1 MFRVRFHDVP
11 RLTVG
16 GDSRRPRAH
25 RVRVY
30 RTAPRTARLI
40 VMLILSAVASH
51 RLLAQGAP
59 QRDGVSAPQ
68 SSDSDWPNYGRD
80 PGGTRYSPLTQITR
94 ANVAQLQVA
103 WRFSTGEAGPDYT
116 TERNTSFEAT
126 PLVIGGTMYVAT
138 PLGRVFALDA
148 ATGRERWRYNA
159 SVVRV
164 AHFGDFTTRGVS
176 YWVDTHA
183 KRGASCRRRI
193 VFATIDARLIALDA
207 ASGAPCQHFGDGGTV
222 DLRVGLHTAPH
233 AFEDYEVTSP
243 PAVVGGMLV
252 VGSAIADNGWTNA
265 VSGEVRGY
273 DARSGVLEWT
283 FDPVPRDQRDPAYAT
298 WRGPNAHRTGAANA
312 WSVIV
317 ADTTRGLV
325 FVPTSSP
332 SPDYFGGERLGDNRY
347 ASSIIALRAATGTVV
362 WSFQTVH
369 HDLWDYDNAAP
380 PALARV
386 RHDGRMID
394 AVLEATKT
402 GMLFVLDRETGRPIV
417 PVAERAVP
425 ASDVPG
431 EIAAPTQPFSRILL
445 SPNALDSSSV
455 FGADSAARSAC
466 RAALATLRNDGQF
479 TPPSLEGTLEI
490 PSNIGGAHWGGLAF
504 DPTRQLAII
513 PVNDIA
519 AVVQLIPRA
528 QYTAII
534 DTLHDDGGWAY
545 APMRGTPYGMRRTF
559 LLAPSGVPCSPP
571 PFGELVAANVETGT
585 IAWRVPL
592 GSHAQMA
599 PNRSATAGPSEQAQ
613 SSFDTRRLAS
623 GASSAPQ
630 ALGSVN
636 LGGAIV
642 TAGGLAFIA
651 ATLDQQFRAFDLET
665 GRELWHA
672 QLPAGGKAT
681 PMTYAVGGRQYV
693 AIAAGGD
700 GAYFGKSDQV
710 VVFALPGSRL
720 RRVP

>member
-1 MFRVRFHDVP
+1 MFRVSCHDVP
-11 RLTVG
+11 RRAVVG
-16 GDSRRPRAH
+16 NYHRRHAH
-25 RVRVY
+25 VVSFHRG
-30 RTAPRTARLI
+30 ARWIARSI
-40 VMLILSAVASH
+40 VLLALSSMSG
-51 RLLAQGAP
+51 RPLLAQDAP
-59 QRDGVSAPQ
+59 HRDRASAPQ
-68 SSDSDWPNYGRD
+68 ASESDWPNYGRD
-80 PGGTRYSPLTQITR
+80 PGGTRYSPLTQISR
-94 ANVAQLQVA
+94 ANVAQLRVA
-103 WRFSTGEAGPDYT
+103 WRFSTGEAGAAYA

-126 PLVIGGTMYVAT
+126 PLVVQGIMYVPT

-148 ATGRERWRYNA
+148 ATGHERWRFNG

-176 YWVDTHA
+176 YWVDAHA
-183 KRGASCRRRI
+183 KPGASCRRRI

-222 DLRVGLHTAPH
+222 DLRVGLRTAPH
-233 AFEDYEVTSP
+233 AFEEYEVTSP
-243 PAVVGGMLV
+243 PAVIGGMLV
-252 VGSAIADNGWTNA
+252 VGSAIADNGWTDA

-273 DARSGVLEWT
+273 DARTGALEWT
-283 FDPVPRDQRDPAYAT
+283 FDPVPRDRRDPAYAS
-298 WRGPNAHRTGAANA
+298 WNGPNAHRTGAANA

-347 ASSIIALRAATGTVV
+347 ANSVVALRAATGAVV

-417 PVAERAVP
+417 PVEERAVP

-431 EIAAPTQPFSRILL
+431 EVASPTQPFSNILL
-445 SPNALDSSSV
+445 SPNVFDSSTV

-466 RAALATLRNDGQF
+466 LAALANLRNDGQF
-479 TPPSLEGTLEI
+479 TPPSLRGTLEM
-490 PSNIGGAHWGGLAF
+490 PSNIGGAHWGGVAF
-504 DPTRQLAII
+504 DPTRQLAIVT
-513 PVNDIA
+513 VNDIA

-528 QYTAII
+528 QYAAIM

-599 PNRSATAGPSEQAQ
+599 PNRSATVDPSEQTP
-613 SSFDTRRLAS
+613 SSLDTSRFAS
-623 GASSAPQ
+623 GASSASR
-630 ALGSVN
+630 AVGSVN
-636 LGGAIV
+636 LGGAIA
-642 TAGGLAFIA
+642 TAGGLAFVA
-651 ATLDQQFRAFDLET
+651 AALDKQFRAFDLES

-710 VVFALPGSRL
+710 IVFALPDSGV
-720 RRVP
+720 RRAP